1 MEPAKGLKSSAV
13 LQFAWFCS
21 WCFHCLMEGKELLF
35 AQWREGLLL
44 FLWRENSSDGKPHE
58 TSFIWSHWP
67 VRRTRSV
74 KRDVRGLT
82 PWTNLTQFLQT
93 QNMNEQSQEFANV
106 PIKFEPFWIRLSLIL
121 RLRTKTLSYKS
132 PSIWASRLARDMLSV
147 VVAEYLDLPFSH

>member
-1 MEPAKGLKSSAV
+1 MEPAKGLKPSAV

-44 FLWRENSSDGKPHE
+44 FLWRENASDGKPHE

-74 KRDVRGLT
+74 KRDVRGPGLIWHSSYRSKT
-82 PWTNLTQFLQT
+82 WMNNRKSLQT
-93 QNMNEQSQEFANV
+93 HQLSLNHFEFA
-106 PIKFEPFWIRLSLIL
+106 FLSFCFCAPRRWVTKAPGFGHLGL
-121 RLRTKTLSYKS
+121 RGICY
-132 PSIWASRLARDMLSV
+132 PSL
-147 VVAEYLDLPFSH
+147 